1 MLCSSEVGPINL
13 IDNEDSE
20 LENKKQTFNDKTDA
34 LDKKKKLIMQ
44 RKEKEITMNVWKSQ

>member
-1 MLCSSEVGPINL
+1 MLCFSEVGPINL

-20 LENKKQTFNDKTDA
+20 LENKKQTFKDKTDA

>member
-1 MLCSSEVGPINL
+1 LLCFSEVGPINL

-34 LDKKKKLIMQ
+34 FDKKKKLIMQ